1 MENYLLRVQDLSIGI
16 DNEKKGKENGN
27 PLLAVD
33 NINFH
38 VRRGEILGI
47 VGESG
52 CGKSLT
58 SLSIIGLLSN
68 GVKVTN
74 GKIILDGTDLLSLSE
89 PEFRKLKGNEIS
101 MIFQE
106 PMTSLNPLMKIGKQV
121 GEVILLHQNKLKKDI
136 NEEVFQILTKVGLRN
151 PQESMNAYPHQ
162 LSGGMR
168 QRVMIAM
175 AIICKPKLLIADEP
189 TTALDVTIQAQILDL
204 LRNINKEYGTTILF
218 VSHDLGVIKQLCD
231 RVLVMYAGKIAE
243 EGTIGNIFTHPVH
256 EYTKGLLNSIPTKKK
271 KGTRLDCIVGRV
283 PTLEERNTGCA
294 FASRCK
300 AARDICFKEEPIQLD
315 LSMNH
320 SVNCHLADLE
330 SEMEYVRI

>member
-1 MENYLLRVQDLSIGI
+1 MENNLLRVQDLSIGI
-16 DNEKKGKENGN
+16 DNEKNREKNKK

-136 NEEVFQILTKVGLRN
+136 NEEVFQILTKVNENIRK
-151 PQESMNAYPHQ
+151 
-162 LSGGMR
+162 R
-168 QRVMIAM
+168 R
-175 AIICKPKLLIADEP
+175 
-189 TTALDVTIQAQILDL
+189 IQI
-204 LRNINKEYGTTILF
+204 T
-218 VSHDLGVIKQLCD
+218 VV
-231 RVLVMYAGKIAE
+231 
-243 EGTIGNIFTHPVH
+243 
-256 EYTKGLLNSIPTKKK
+256 
-271 KGTRLDCIVGRV
+271 VGR
-283 PTLEERNTGCA
+283 EI
-294 FASRCK
+294 FFFIHK
-300 AARDICFKEEPIQLD
+300 
-315 LSMNH
+315 
-320 SVNCHLADLE
+320 
-330 SEMEYVRI
+330 